1 MGRAILVA
9 LSILAVTSAARAGG
23 VPVAA
28 SPAGHVL
35 WTVSD
40 LGLRKVDTRTLRSTP
55 GPDLPHPYAVDVATG
70 GGAVWV
76 ASVENGYGSGAV
88 SRIDLA
94 SGRVSTP
101 LRLPH
106 RGVFGLAVG
115 GGYVWALVGPSP
127 TPSIARIQLSGRGA
141 APLVRVPGSV
151 GWIAAD
157 GYGLWMWGGGS
168 LLRMD
173 PASER
178 VAIVARVRPGGQLA
192 VGLGSVWL
200 PAWDT
205 LVRVDERSGRVLARI
220 AVGPSTYALEVA
232 RGAVWVLRLQGEKA
246 WLVRIDADT
255 NRVTGRRRL
264 AGSPSSVTYAD
275 ERLWVGE
282 VQPSPRLL
290 AVNPATLAVER
301 AIPLL

>member
-1 MGRAILVA
+1 MARAALVA
-9 LSILAVTSAARAGG
+9 LSILAVASAAPAGG

-28 SPAGHVL
+28 ASAGHTL

-40 LGLRKVDTRTLRSTP
+40 LGLRKLDTRTLRSTP
-55 GPDLPHPYAVDVATG
+55 GPDLPHPYAVQVATG

-101 LRLPH
+101 LSLPH

-115 GGYVWALVGPSP
+115 GGYAWALLGPWSKA
-127 TPSIARIQLSGRGA
+127 TVARIPLSGRGRA
-141 APLVRVPGSV
+141 RFVRVPGFV

-157 GYGLWMWGGGS
+157 RFGLWLWGGGR
-168 LLRMD
+168 LLRID
-173 PASER
+173 PASAR
-178 VAIVARVRPGGQLA
+178 MSTVARVPGSYQLA
-192 VGLGSVWL
+192 LGLGSVWL
-200 PAWDT
+200 AAWDT
-205 LVRVDERSGRVLARI
+205 LVRIDERSGRVLAKI
-220 AVGPSTYALEVA
+220 AVGPSANAPVVA
-232 RGAVWVLRLQGEKA
+232 QGSVWLLRRVSETCR
-246 WLVRIDADT
+246 LVRVDPGM
-255 NRVTGRRRL
+255 NRVAAQRRL
-264 AGSPSSVTYAD
+264 AGSATSVTYAD
-275 ERLWVGE
+275 GRLWVGE

>member
-1 MGRAILVA
+1 VA
-9 LSILAVTSAARAGG
+9 LSLLAVASAARAGG

-28 SPAGHVL
+28 APAGHTL

-40 LGLRKVDTRTLRSTP
+40 LGLRTVDTRTFRNSP

-94 SGRVSTP
+94 SGDVSTP
-101 LRLPH
+101 LRLPD

-115 GGYVWALVGPSP
+115 GGYAWALLGPWQKA
-127 TPSIARIQLSGRGA
+127 TVARIPLSGAG
-141 APLVRVPGSV
+141 PVHFLRVPGFV

-157 GYGLWMWGGGS
+157 GYGLWLWGGGK
-168 LLRMD
+168 LLRID
-173 PASER
+173 PAGAR
-178 VAIVARVRPGGQLA
+178 VSTVARIQGSYQLA
-192 VGLGSVWL
+192 LGLGSVWL
-200 PAWDT
+200 AAWDT

-220 AVGPSTYALEVA
+220 AVGPSATAPAVA
-232 RGAVWVLRLQGEKA
+232 RGSVWLLRRVGETCR
-246 WLVRIDADT
+246 LVRVDARTD
-255 NRVTGRRRL
+255 RVAAGRRL
-264 AGSPSSVTYAD
+264 PGSATSVTYAD
-275 ERLWVGE
+275 GRLWIGE

-290 AVNPATLAVER
+290 AVDPATLAVER